1 MRAKRAS
8 ELRYVCNFTDN
19 FQTLNSD
26 NEPLGVGCCVG
37 SCVVCVG
44 AWVGRVLGSL
54 GRVGV
59 GACVCVGCVG
69 VCWGH
74 VGYG

>member
-1 MRAKRAS
+1 MS
-8 ELRYVCNFTDN
+8 
-19 FQTLNSD
+19 
-26 NEPLGVGCCVG
+26 LGVGCCVG

-44 AWVGRVLGSL
+44 SWVGRVLGSV